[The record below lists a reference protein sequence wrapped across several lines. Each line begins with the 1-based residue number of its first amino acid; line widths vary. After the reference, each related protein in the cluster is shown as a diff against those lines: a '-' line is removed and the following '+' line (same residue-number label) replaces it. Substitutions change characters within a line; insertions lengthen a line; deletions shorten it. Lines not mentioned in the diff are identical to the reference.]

1 MSLPGEVTLAPW
13 KFTINKQRP
22 QQEGTASEKPT
33 DFSIH
38 VPGTFR
44 PKEGRSQK
52 KRTFTKQCSDLESD
66 GF

>member
-44 PKEGRSQK
+44 PKEGRTQK
-52 KRTFTKQCSDLESD
+52 KRK
-66 GF
+66 